1 MKPLRGIL
9 AALSLAGLLWAA
21 GTGCTSAPPP
31 APKWPVYGTKYAFE
45 IDRGPVF
52 HVTFQDPEVLEWKR
66 LKGAEVIGTGTQP
79 YRLAKLRSGMV
90 LVAWRDREGGTVTF
104 VTDTYSWEL
113 TATVSRAGDPML
125 MHGRVRPASRTGA
138 GANVGEGE

>member
-1 MKPLRGIL
+1 MNASRARVAIL
-9 AALSLAGLLWAA
+9 AALLLWTA
-21 GTGCTSAPPP
+21 GAGCTSAPPP

-45 IDRGPVF
+45 FDRGPVF
-52 HVTFQDPEVLEWKR
+52 HLTFQDPEMLEWKR
-66 LKGAEVIGTGTQP
+66 LKGVEVVGSGTQP
-79 YRLAKLRSGMV
+79 YRLVKLRSGMV
-90 LVAWRDREGGTVTF
+90 LVTWRDREGGTVTF